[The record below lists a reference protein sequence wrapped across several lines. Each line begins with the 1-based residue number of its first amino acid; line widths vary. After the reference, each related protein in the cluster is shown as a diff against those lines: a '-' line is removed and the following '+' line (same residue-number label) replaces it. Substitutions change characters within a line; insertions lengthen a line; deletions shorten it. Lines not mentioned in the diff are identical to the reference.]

1 MVTKEALIAFD
12 AFLVSKAELFEATV
26 TGGTALILLD
36 VVSRLTE
43 DLDLIDPD
51 LEIGKRLLAIEFAE
65 QHPEFELDVA
75 WINDAASIFK
85 KDLPKGWMDRRVVAF
100 DGQALR
106 LMTLGRDDFL
116 IAKMKSYLS
125 RGAVDT
131 GDCIALKPNRKE
143 FETAERYI
151 YSLLPQ
157 DEISAAKRE
166 FDLLAAEM
174 KLSR

>member
-43 DLDLIDPD
+43 
-51 LEIGKRLLAIEFAE
+51 
-65 QHPEFELDVA
+65 
-75 WINDAASIFK
+75 
-85 KDLPKGWMDRRVVAF
+85 DLPKGWMDRRVVAF